1 MKKLVNI
8 SELSRILNLI
18 NNDNKKPRN
27 YILRYW
33 EKEFKQ
39 IKPNIINKRRYYTN
53 EQVELLKK
61 INYLLKDKG
70 MTIDGVRKILNNK
83 IIKLDGNDFYG
94 LKAEYYNKEFKKKSD
109 NLLKKIYKLKKYGKK
124 NTP

>member
-94 LKAEYYNKEFKKKSD
+94 LKAESYNKEFKKKSD